1 MPSAPTHLL
10 AAAQLDRK
18 LPALREA
25 AARLRSSKP
34 AGGWIRALRRALG
47 MSTGALGRRLK
58 LAQQS
63 IVQLEE
69 NEKTETIT
77 LASLRRVA
85 AALDSELVYAIVPR
99 KNLRESITTRARELA
114 AARVAPVAHSM
125 KLESQGLTENELQER
140 IEELAREL
148 ERRPF
153 ELWR

>member
-1 MPSAPTHLL
+1 MPSASTHLL
-10 AAAQLDRK
+10 SAVQLDRK
-18 LPALREA
+18 LPGLREA
-25 AARLRSSKP
+25 ATRLRTAKP
-34 AGGWIRALRRALG
+34 AGGWIRAIRRALG
-47 MSTGALGRRLK
+47 MSTGALGRRLE

-85 AALDSELVYAIVPR
+85 TALDAELVYAIVPR
-99 KNLRESITTRARELA
+99 KNLRESIAARAHEVA
-114 AARVAPVAHSM
+114 AERVAPVAQSM
-125 KLESQGLTENELQER
+125 KLESQGLTDQELRER

-148 ERRPF
+148 ERRPR